1 MRDPE
6 HLLLLCPKWVAER
19 QRYFGDSTDI
29 TDVFHDTLFAEN
41 VKLSRPVR
49 GRQKATPVAETTT
62 EKNQLTMAETVKS
75 RLCIFSVNHS
85 TLRRVLQKMTAWV
98 MVSVS
103 YRSHRVSSFHSWLTH
118 TDTQQSHT
126 DHTGYPA
133 STPDSQTDTQQSHTD
148 HTEYPASTPDSHTQ
162 THNSLIQITQS
173 IQLPFLTHTHNTS
186 RAVLDRDHENSQS
199 IVES

>member
-1 MRDPE
+1 MDNSRSCHLQKTGLWPSWLWQSWSLFVAVIVKPQEKAIKWNGDQRVIHIRNEQDKTIRTEMRDSE

-62 EKNQLTMAETVKS
+62 QKNQLTMAETVKS

-85 TLRRVLQKMTAWV
+85 TLRRVLQKMTA
-98 MVSVS
+98 
-103 YRSHRVSSFHSWLTH
+103 
-118 TDTQQSHT
+118 
-126 DHTGYPA
+126 
-133 STPDSQTDTQQSHTD
+133 
-148 HTEYPASTPDSHTQ
+148 
-162 THNSLIQITQS
+162 
-173 IQLPFLTHTHNTS
+173 
-186 RAVLDRDHENSQS
+186 
-199 IVES
+199 